1 MDALTCEFYA
11 TKAEL
16 QACRDQLESTL
27 SEKQEKAEHVN
38 VMVSC
43 SNNAVDGQLKPQLE
57 EAQEVEALATRL
69 TSVNSQL
76 TKKIK
81 FAERL
86 SGGIEDCTWI
96 TSVVANDKND
106 QDVKRKR
113 WSVRR
118 MSVFGL
124 LVVSVTVVVLLCVAT
139 IAIND
144 GTVTH
149 PLHDVTS
156 GPLR

>member
-1 MDALTCEFYA
+1 MDALTCELYA

-86 SGGIEDCTWI
+86 SGGIEDCVPRQI
-96 TSVVANDKND
+96 PRDDRQQEDGVD
-106 QDVKRKR
+106 
-113 WSVRR
+113 
-118 MSVFGL
+118 
-124 LVVSVTVVVLLCVAT
+124 LVMRCQSR
-139 IAIND
+139 
-144 GTVTH
+144 G
-149 PLHDVTS
+149 
-156 GPLR
+156 